1 MQVTVNRQPYKTTG
15 LAIQSDWLPLTYDT
29 LWYDYETMFDMELN
43 IKKADSEALYP
54 TYSKV
59 DRGNLVLRHPVPQ
72 APPNIRAFWVA
83 QLNAEFSLQEW

>member
-1 MQVTVNRQPYKTTG
+1 
-15 LAIQSDWLPLTYDT
+15 
-29 LWYDYETMFDMELN
+29 MFDMELN

-72 APPNIRAFWVA
+72 APPNIRAF
-83 QLNAEFSLQEW
+83 